1 MSREKGEPIFE
12 KPFWLNIIHTQNHK
26 IGTIPAEKMV
36 LFCYHLAVGKAS
48 LVVPW
53 VSSNPAQQN
62 WGLENS
68 RSYDDFSHFTPA
80 QA

>member
-12 KPFWLNIIHTQNHK
+12 KPFGYILYTHK
-26 IGTIPAEKMV
+26 TTRLAQFLLKKW
-36 LFCYHLAVGKAS
+36 FCYHLAVGKAS

-68 RSYDDFSHFTPA
+68 RSYDDFSHFTRA